1 MVRRQTHSLRQGVPM
16 NRSKDEDYCTYQNPQ
31 HDSNPLN
38 PAIDREDSS
47 PAREL
52 MNAMVDASLSYN
64 VKGT

>member
-1 MVRRQTHSLRQGVPM
+1 MNSPKMKTIVPT
-16 NRSKDEDYCTYQNPQ
+16 RNPQ

-38 PAIDREDSS
+38 PAIEREDSS

>member
-1 MVRRQTHSLRQGVPM
+1 MNNPKMKTIVPT
-16 NRSKDEDYCTYQNPQ
+16 RNPQ

-47 PAREL
+47 PAREP